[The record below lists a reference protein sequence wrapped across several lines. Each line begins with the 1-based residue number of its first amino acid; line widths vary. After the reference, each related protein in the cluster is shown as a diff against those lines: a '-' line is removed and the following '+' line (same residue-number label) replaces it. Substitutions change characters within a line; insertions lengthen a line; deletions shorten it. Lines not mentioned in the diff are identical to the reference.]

1 MFKLT
6 NYLKKY
12 KWKTIL
18 GPTIKFLEAIFDIIT
33 PILVAF
39 ILDKGIPNN
48 DKRYII
54 LLSVIIIIMNLIGF
68 VCAIGCSKCASK
80 VSRGVGM
87 DIRRDMYQHITSLSS
102 VEKDK
107 YTTMSFTN
115 RIVHDVQQLEN
126 AIGMTIRQ
134 VARAPFLLIGSTIAS
149 IIIDAR
155 LSLIFLVVM
164 PIIAFIV
171 IFIMKK
177 ASPIYLEAKTR
188 LDKVSNVTR
197 ENLSGNRVVRAFNKQ
212 EYEKKRFEKVN
223 AEFTHSNLKIGKLS
237 AIMQPLLY
245 LFVNLGVIAV
255 IYFGGVRVNVGALS
269 QGKIIS
275 FINYFTQISIALVA
289 IARLIIT
296 YTRTGAS
303 IKRISEVFALS
314 PSIKNNSNPIILTKD
329 VPSNIEFKDVSF
341 SYNKI
346 KYILNGFSIKIEAG
360 STIGIIGGTG
370 SGKSTLVNLLPR
382 FYDVSSGEILINGI
396 NIKKY
401 DLASLRDYVSIVPQ
415 NPTLFKGT
423 IESNLKFRDSNAT
436 LEELIKALK
445 ISQSYEFVCEKPDG
459 IKSKVERG
467 GTNFSGGQRQRL
479 TIARALV
486 GSPKIIILDDSSSAL
501 DFETDYNLRHALSVT
516 LKDTTKIIVS
526 QRTNSIKDSD
536 IIIVLDNGN
545 VVGVGEH
552 ENLLKKCEVY
562 KEIYNSQNKE
572 EAV

>member
-6 NYLKKY
+6 QYLKKY
-12 KWKTIL
+12 KGKAFL
-18 GPTIKFLEAIFDIIT
+18 GPAIKFLEAVFDIIT
-33 PILVAF
+33 PILVAL
-39 ILDKGIPNN
+39 ILDVGIPSG
-48 DKRYII
+48 DKKYILI
-54 LLSVIIIIMNLIGF
+54 ISLLVIGMNLLGF
-68 VCAIGCSKCASK
+68 ICAIGCSKCASL
-80 VSRGVGM
+80 VSRGVGA
-87 DIRRDMYQHITSLSS
+87 DIRRDMYTKVTQLSS

-107 YTTMSFTN
+107 YTTMAFTN
-115 RIVHDVQQLEN
+115 RIVHDVQQVEN
-126 AIGMTIRQ
+126 AISMTIRQ
-134 VARAPFLLIGSTIAS
+134 VARAPFLLIGSTIATV
-149 IIIDAR
+149 IIDAK
-155 LSLIFLVVM
+155 LSLIFLIVM
-164 PIIAFIV
+164 PIILFVV

-177 ASPIYLEAKTR
+177 TSPMYMQAKTD

-212 EYEKKRFEKVN
+212 DYEANRFNKVN
-223 AEFTHSNLKIGKLS
+223 ADFTKSNLNIGKMS

-245 LFVNLGVIAV
+245 LCVNLGVIAV
-255 IYFGGVRVNVGALS
+255 VYFGGIRVNVGGLS

-275 FINYFTQISIALVA
+275 FINYFTQISTALVM

-303 IKRISEVFALS
+303 IKRIGEVYQLT
-314 PSIKNNSNPIILTKD
+314 PSIKNASSPVVLDKTSPAD
-329 VPSNIEFKDVSF
+329 IEFKNVNF

-346 KYILNGFSIKIEAG
+346 KYILNGFSINILAG
-360 STIGIIGGTG
+360 STIGVIGGTG

-382 FYDVSSGEILINGI
+382 FYDVSSGEILINGV

-401 DLASLRDYVSIVPQ
+401 DLNSLRNYVSIVPQ

-423 IESNLKFRDSNAT
+423 IESNLKFRDKNAS
-436 LEELIKALK
+436 LEDMTKALK
-445 ISQSYEFVCEKPDG
+445 ISQSYEFVMEKPDG
-459 IKSKVERG
+459 IKTKVERG

-501 DFETDYNLRHALSVT
+501 DFETDYNLRHALAVT

-526 QRTNSIKDSD
+526 QRTNSIKDAD
-536 IIIVLDNGN
+536 NIIVLDSGN
-545 VVGVGEH
+545 VVGVGKHDE
-552 ENLLKKCEVY
+552 LLKTCEVY

-572 EAV
+572 EV